1 MPFWRRASHD
11 EREHEEEQ
19 KRRIEAL
26 TARAQADQAEA
37 RLRQIEDLQRLASGG
52 IPSMAVKRLDML
64 KGGIA
69 AGGSFNSNLSA
80 GESALLHHAEYLPLG
95 LVSGSAVYHVGI
107 QSGFAAR
114 DRELIETSRAYNH
127 AAELAIGRMAK
138 EAHEL
143 RAHGVVGV
151 RFSFTRHEWGENC
164 VEARIMGTA
173 VHTAK
178 APKWGL
184 WLSDLPGQ
192 EWWALH
198 QAGYEA
204 VGLVHAHCVWFAP
217 RSDADERAEQSG
229 ENREL
234 KHLRNAL
241 KQSRTVV
248 DRRIQETARKLKA
261 HGVVGVHLSRRVEE
275 FELENESDKA
285 ASSRMHHVLILGL
298 IGTAVRYVPRTHVAP
313 ARTRLVVSL
322 RGGTLEP
329 SSSVIVPAAVLE

>member
-1 MPFWRRASHD
+1 
-11 EREHEEEQ
+11 
-19 KRRIEAL
+19 
-26 TARAQADQAEA
+26 
-37 RLRQIEDLQRLASGG
+37 
-52 IPSMAVKRLDML
+52 V
-64 KGGIA
+64 
-69 AGGSFNSNLSA
+69 
-80 GESALLHHAEYLPLG
+80 
-95 LVSGSAVYHVGI
+95 
-107 QSGFAAR
+107 
-114 DRELIETSRAYNH
+114 
-127 AAELAIGRMAK
+127 
-138 EAHEL
+138 
-143 RAHGVVGV
+143 
-151 RFSFTRHEWGENC
+151 GENC

-313 ARTRLVVSL
+313 ARPRLVVSL

-329 SSSVIVPAAVLE
+329 SSSVTIPAAVLE